1 MGNTVTRS
9 VARRE
14 EVMFHNKCKCECEY
28 NFIKAQSASFDYT
41 KRMIESLA
49 SVLAEAGIL
58 VETDAAV
65 GLVHYNDK
73 KYKVKKVK

>member
-1 MGNTVTRS
+1 
-9 VARRE
+9 
-14 EVMFHNKCKCECEY
+14 MFHNKCKCECEY

-49 SVLAEAGIL
+49 SVLVDAGIL
-58 VETDAAV
+58 IETDV
-65 GLVHYNDK
+65 SSGLVFYNDK

>member
-14 EVMFHNKCKCECEY
+14 EVMFHNKCKCNCEY
-28 NFIKAQSASFDYT
+28 NFINAQSASFDYT
-41 KRMIESLA
+41 KRMVESLT
-49 SVLAEAGIL
+49 SVLVQAGVL
-58 VETDAAV
+58 VETDATI
-65 GLVHYNDK
+65 GLVSYNDK